1 MLPVY
6 NIKVGDKEFKIEL
19 TRTSENTFAVKV
31 GEKTHEV
38 KLSKGN
44 SSKTMFSINVN
55 GKEYGIKV
63 EKISRRM
70 PFIIKIDDLDFK
82 VQLAQPIRK
91 SSYTPIVTAG
101 PALARREKAD
111 KPLAEAVEGAVK
123 APMTGKIVSVKVKEG
138 EEVKEGQVV
147 CILEAMKME
156 NEISAPKS
164 GKVKEIRISEGTAV
178 NEGDILLIIE

>member
-6 NIKVGDKEFKIEL
+6 NIKVRDKEFKIEL
-19 TRTSENTFAVKV
+19 TRTSENTFTVKV

-38 KLSKGN
+38 KLAKGN

-55 GKEYGIKV
+55 GKEYGIRV
-63 EKISRRM
+63 EKISRRT
-70 PFIIKIDDLDFK
+70 PFTIKIDDLDFK
-82 VQLAQPIRK
+82 VQLAQPGRK
-91 SSYTPIVTAG
+91 FSYAPIVTAG
-101 PALARREKAD
+101 PALARREKAV
-111 KPLAEAVEGAVK
+111 AEAVEGAVE

-156 NEISAPKS
+156 NEIFAPKS
-164 GKVKEIRISEGTAV
+164 GKVKEIRVSEGTAV
-178 NEGDILLIIE
+178 NEGEILLIIE